1 MNDKSLISREE
12 RIRIAFESV
21 LKQPLEPG
29 TLIQVSNL
37 EEMFLAKRDT
47 QHFNWLV
54 SGLRHAL
61 YNVGIYLS
69 GEGAERNQAYEI
81 LHPRDHQWVAKVAMA
96 KAERSFDAME
106 TLLSN
111 TKLSSLSKLE
121 RERHA
126 ATLREVAMKNKI
138 LRRAIQTDET
148 TEPLIRV
155 KPSAAKHTAADPS
168 LTEQTKA
175 QIFSKPSLG
184 SAQHSPAEHSKA

>member
-1 MNDKSLISREE
+1 
-12 RIRIAFESV
+12 
-21 LKQPLEPG
+21 
-29 TLIQVSNL
+29 
-37 EEMFLAKRDT
+37 
-47 QHFNWLV
+47 LV

-61 YNVGIYLS
+61 YKIGIYLS

-111 TKLSSLSKLE
+111 TNLSSLSKLE
-121 RERHA
+121 KERHA

-148 TEPLIRV
+148 TEPLTR
-155 KPSAAKHTAADPS
+155 AKRSQATHSRAERS
-168 LTEQTKA
+168 LAEPTIAEQST
-175 QIFSKPSLG
+175 P
-184 SAQHSPAEHSKA
+184 